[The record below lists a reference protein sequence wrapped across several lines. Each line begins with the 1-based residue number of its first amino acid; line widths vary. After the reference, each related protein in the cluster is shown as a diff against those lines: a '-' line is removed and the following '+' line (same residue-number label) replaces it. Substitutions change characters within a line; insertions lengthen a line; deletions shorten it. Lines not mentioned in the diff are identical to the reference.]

1 MDYKDYYGVLG
12 ISRDASEQDIKQAYR
27 KLARKHHPDMNRD
40 DKSAEDRFKEVNE
53 AYEVLSDP
61 EKRKM
66 YDQFGSEWKTW
77 QQQGGGSPDDFWQQW
92 GAGQQ
97 PGAPGGARYTW
108 STGGEGGDVFSDFF
122 QQLFGMGGQRG
133 RGAYGQE
140 YGGGF
145 EDLFGGRR
153 GQPQQRRGRDYE
165 QPVQIT
171 LEEAYNGTQR
181 LFQIGDQRIEV
192 SIPAGARTGT
202 RVRVAGKGA
211 PGVGGGPAG
220 DLFLVIDVAPHP
232 RFKRDGERLETAAQT
247 SLYTAL
253 LGGEVQVPLPDGR
266 SVLLTIPPETQN
278 GTKFRLRGKGMPV
291 LGRSQE
297 RGDLYAVIDV
307 VLPQSLSA
315 KERELLTELQGL
327 RSEGKS

>member
-12 ISRDASEQDIKQAYR
+12 ISRDASEQEIKQAYR

-40 DKSAEDRFKEVNE
+40 DESAEERFKEVNE

-77 QQQGGGSPDDFWQQW
+77 QQQGGGNADDFWQQW

-97 PGAPGGARYTW
+97 PGAPGGTRYTW
-108 STGGEGGDVFSDFF
+108 STGGEGADVFSDFF
-122 QQLFGMGGQRG
+122 QQLFGMGGRG
-133 RGAYGQE
+133 GYGPQYRGD
-140 YGGGF
+140 F

-192 SIPAGARTGT
+192 SIPAGARSGT

-211 PGVGGGPAG
+211 PGVGGGPSG

-232 RFKRDGERLETAAQT
+232 LFRREGERLETTAQA

-253 LGGEVQVPLPDGR
+253 LGGEIQVPLPDGR
-266 SVLLTIPPETQN
+266 AVVLTSPAETQN
-278 GTKFRLRGKGMPV
+278 GTRFRLRGKGMPV
-291 LGRSQE
+291 LGRPQE
-297 RGDLYAVIDV
+297 RGDLFAVVEV
-307 VLPQSLSA
+307 VLPQSLSD
-315 KERELLTELQGL
+315 KERELFIELQRL
-327 RSEGKS
+327 R

>member
-12 ISRDASEQDIKQAYR
+12 ISRDASEQEIKQAYR
-27 KLARKHHPDMNRD
+27 KLARKHHPDMNRE
-40 DKSAEDRFKEVNE
+40 DKSAEERFKEVNE

-77 QQQGGGSPDDFWQQW
+77 QQQGGGNADDFWQQW

-97 PGAPGGARYTW
+97 PGTPGGTRYTW
-108 STGGEGGDVFSDFF
+108 STGGEGPDVFSDFF
-122 QQLFGMGGQRG
+122 QQLFGMGGRG
-133 RGAYGQE
+133 GYRPQYSGD
-140 YGGGF
+140 F

-171 LEEAYNGTQR
+171 LEEAYHGTQR

-192 SIPAGARTGT
+192 SIPAGARSGT

-211 PGVGGGPAG
+211 PGVSGGPPG

-232 RFKRDGERLETAAQT
+232 NFKREGDRLETTAQAP
-247 SLYTAL
+247 LYTAL
-253 LGGEVQVPLPDGR
+253 LGGEIQVPLPDGR
-266 SVLLTIPPETQN
+266 AVVLTIPPETQN
-278 GTKFRLRGKGMPV
+278 GTRFRLRGKGMPV
-291 LGRSQE
+291 LGRPQE
-297 RGDLYAVIDV
+297 RGDLFAVVEV
-307 VLPQSLSA
+307 VLPQSLSD
-315 KERELLTELQGL
+315 KERELFMELQRL
-327 RSEGKS
+327 R